1 LKGRIRGPQDCGLRK
16 TYCVAG
22 GKTKVKRV
30 LFYFVIAIM
39 LFGFVFPIFWVYV
52 TSLKAPDDIFRPEK
66 LLFEPTLYNYEYI
79 TNVKPSFRELW
90 NSLIISVVST
100 AIVIFVSL
108 PAAYSFARFKTGAGH
123 LLFVTISTRMFPGVV
138 AALPFFFAFRYVGI
152 LDTHLGLIL
161 LYTYF
166 NMSFATFLLYGFF
179 REIPVELEYAARVDG
194 YSQFDVLRKIVF
206 PLIKPGVAITTAFCL
221 IWSWNEFFFA
231 FLFTRK
237 VARTVSVGLSTFWGS
252 VEVQWGPMAALMGI
266 AILPTLLAAW
276 FMQRYIIRGLTF
288 GAVKG

>member
-1 LKGRIRGPQDCGLRK
+1 M
-16 TYCVAG
+16 
-22 GKTKVKRV
+22 KRV
-30 LFYFVIAIM
+30 LFWAATLLVVFTFVSPLIWMYLTSFKTNADIYTQDLVKMFFFSPILDNYVNLFTRTVFVRELINTFVISSISTILVM
-39 LFGFVFPIFWVYV
+39 LV
-52 TSLKAPDDIFRPEK
+52 A
-66 LLFEPTLYNYEYI
+66 
-79 TNVKPSFRELW
+79 
-90 NSLIISVVST
+90 
-100 AIVIFVSL
+100 L
-108 PAAYSFARFKTGAGH
+108 PAAYSFARFKTGKGH

-138 AALPFFFAFRYVGI
+138 AALPFFFAYRDIGL

-161 LYTYF
+161 LYVYF

-179 REIPVELEYAARVDG
+179 KEIPVELEYAARVDG

-252 VEVQWGPMAALMGI
+252 VEIQWGPMAALMGI